1 VVQGKAETQITLT
14 AWHERAGRVSTSVR
28 LG

>member
-1 VVQGKAETQITLT
+1 VQAEAGTEITLT